1 LIKHW
6 FSLALL
12 GELSSWREHMRNR
25 SAELLLILTVYCK
38 KALTEDFHHT
48 VKLAK
53 AIGIE
58 MSLQSKNNL
67 QSKLGPI

>member
-1 LIKHW
+1 
-6 FSLALL
+6 
-12 GELSSWREHMRNR
+12 MRNR